1 MILELGVVSH
11 NYNPSTWEQH
21 TKLQTNLDY
30 KAKKKKSKIKLIY
43 SLFLFI
49 LEGITQTSLSILRS
63 TSKMTGIT
71 VTKRLNVLELQW
83 PKLCDCKR
91 VVFQQF

>member
-1 MILELGVVSH
+1 MILELGVGSH

-30 KAKKKKSKIKLIY
+30 KAKKKKKKKIKLIKIKSKIKPIH

-49 LEGITQTSLSILRS
+49 LERITQTSLSILRS
-63 TSKMTGIT
+63 TSKMKGIT
-71 VTKRLNVLELQW
+71 LTKR
-83 PKLCDCKR
+83 P
-91 VVFQQF
+91 